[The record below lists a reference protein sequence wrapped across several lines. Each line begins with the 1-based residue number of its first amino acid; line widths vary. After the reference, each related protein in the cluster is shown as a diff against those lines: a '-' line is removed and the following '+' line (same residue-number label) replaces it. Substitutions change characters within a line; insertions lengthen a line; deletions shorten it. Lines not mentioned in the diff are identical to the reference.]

1 MKINEIIN
9 ESLSKQ
15 IFHYTTAAK
24 QILTTGKFQLS
35 STVGSIE
42 DKYAPKGYPFFMST
56 ARTRHGGYHETVSTR
71 AALFVL
77 DGNWFN
83 DRYPAKPID
92 YWGNRDPAQSAG
104 NAHEAEDRVFS
115 KTPTIPIGGVVA
127 VHFFLDAKNASASIK
142 ADTRQA
148 LIAAKTQGIP
158 AYFYTDITAWKNF
171 DTRHQGDVSIL
182 TGAERPSYS
191 SAHPGFLLPWIE
203 LLKAKDVS
211 QLGKKANDLRYN
223 LVHSYNKEYAVA
235 SAVAGLKTEM
245 SNARKPSAG
254 VDREHAVKI
263 INFMRENKF
272 MTVEELLAAVVA
284 KWAAITK

>member
-1 MKINEIIN
+1 MKINDIIT
-9 ESLSKQ
+9 ESLSSQ
-15 IFHYTTAAK
+15 VFHYTTAAK

-35 STVGSIE
+35 STPGSIE
-42 DKYAPKGYPFFMST
+42 AKYAPKGYPYFMST
-56 ARTRHGGYHETVSTR
+56 TRTRHGGYHETVSTR

-92 YWGNRDPAQSAG
+92 YWGNRNPAQSAG
-104 NAHEAEDRVFS
+104 NSHEAEDRVFS
-115 KTPTIPIGGVVA
+115 KDPTIPIGGVVA
-127 VHFFLDAKNASASIK
+127 VHFFLDAKNASATNK

-203 LLKAKDVS
+203 LIKAKDKS
-211 QLGKKANDLRYN
+211 HLGKTAGDIRYN

-235 SAVAGLKTEM
+235 SAVAGLKTEL
-245 SNARKPSAG
+245 SNARKPSVG
-254 VDREHAVKI
+254 VDRENAVKI
-263 INFMRENKF
+263 ITFMRKNKLA
-272 MTVEELLAAVVA
+272 TIEELLAMLVT
-284 KWAAITK
+284 KWTELD